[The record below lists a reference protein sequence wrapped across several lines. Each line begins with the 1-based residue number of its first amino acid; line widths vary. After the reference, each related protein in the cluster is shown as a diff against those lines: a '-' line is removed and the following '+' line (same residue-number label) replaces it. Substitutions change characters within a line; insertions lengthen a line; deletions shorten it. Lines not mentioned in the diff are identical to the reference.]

1 MSWLERLRAFARADG
16 VGRWLGLVPP
26 VLFFALSVV
35 DLNRLPLWW
44 DEGGSLDFLDRPLSA
59 IAALDTHPPGYHL
72 LLLVWTHLLGR
83 EPFVARMLSALT
95 GTLAVALFGW
105 AATRWTEDGGRRNVA
120 RMLLLATSPFLLH
133 YAREVRMYGLAIALT
148 ALSLGLLAPLLSWPT
163 PRRRVWIGYTLTLI
177 VGLYVHLG
185 FAAVGAAQAL
195 GVALSLRRWPGRWR
209 GWVGVGLGVIVGV
222 IPWVYMLV
230 STSAV
235 LLADTRLEAGAR
247 VNVLATSLEVL
258 RQIAAGP
265 SAMGGLLGWTPF
277 VTLGG
282 LALVGVWALRRRP
295 AAVVVL
301 VGLIFFGV
309 VGAARINYGLADEI
323 AVAARLGFGALPG
336 LIMLAALGLEQLRPQ
351 LRWILVVV
359 LIGLSGPGLGRVLG
373 QPIDTAEDFRP
384 IIAHLRNVGK
394 PGDAV
399 LYTFRWQNGDLG
411 SYWPDHEFDPVL
423 RLYDRGDVAVYVKRL
438 EAGHDRVWL
447 LNYGTTWGDPSDAIY
462 PELEARGAIA
472 ERLTLGATEVVLFA
486 FVPSLS
492 DPSPAY
498 RPLGPATVG
507 FAPVADEAR
516 PGDVLPVRVRWQDA
530 PAGFNT
536 FLHLGASDNA
546 PIAQSDSAVAAL
558 PAGELAAALLIPPD
572 ALPGRYALYVGLYD
586 PATGARL
593 PVPAPSGCDTPDRLC
608 LGTVDVV
615 R

>member
-1 MSWLERLRAFARADG
+1 
-16 VGRWLGLVPP
+16 
-26 VLFFALSVV
+26 
-35 DLNRLPLWW
+35 
-44 DEGGSLDFLDRPLSA
+44 
-59 IAALDTHPPGYHL
+59 
-72 LLLVWTHLLGR
+72 
-83 EPFVARMLSALT
+83 
-95 GTLAVALFGW
+95 
-105 AATRWTEDGGRRNVA
+105 
-120 RMLLLATSPFLLH
+120 
-133 YAREVRMYGLAIALT
+133 
-148 ALSLGLLAPLLSWPT
+148 
-163 PRRRVWIGYTLTLI
+163 
-177 VGLYVHLG
+177 
-185 FAAVGAAQAL
+185 
-195 GVALSLRRWPGRWR
+195 WR

-336 LIMLAALGLEQLRPQ
+336 LILLAALGLEQLRPQ

-411 SYWPDHEFDPVL
+411 SYWPYHEFDPVL

-472 ERLTLGATEVVLFA
+472 ERLTLGAT
-486 FVPSLS
+486 
-492 DPSPAY
+492 
-498 RPLGPATVG
+498 
-507 FAPVADEAR
+507 
-516 PGDVLPVRVRWQDA
+516 
-530 PAGFNT
+530 
-536 FLHLGASDNA
+536 
-546 PIAQSDSAVAAL
+546 
-558 PAGELAAALLIPPD
+558 
-572 ALPGRYALYVGLYD
+572 
-586 PATGARL
+586 
-593 PVPAPSGCDTPDRLC
+593 
-608 LGTVDVV
+608 
-615 R
+615 